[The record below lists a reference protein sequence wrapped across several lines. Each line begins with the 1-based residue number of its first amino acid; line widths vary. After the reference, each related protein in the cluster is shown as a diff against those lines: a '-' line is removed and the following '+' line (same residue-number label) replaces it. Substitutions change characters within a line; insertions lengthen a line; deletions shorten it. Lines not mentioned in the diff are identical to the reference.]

1 MTPCSRSC
9 SPARALLA
17 TVAAVALLGLSACG
31 GDDDAAPPPPAEAPT
46 SLSGLVADAE
56 ATQALND
63 ALTGLRVANTGTFDA
78 VYSYADQVFDYTG
91 VYRLS
96 PAEQRLTFT
105 ADLGEAGSGEAGSGE
120 PVESETVSDA
130 GEFFVRLP
138 ADGDISSRCWV
149 TGEPARV
156 TETVGL
162 EFNPGF
168 EKLPGVVVLASTAV
182 GIAEDPA
189 VRGGL
194 LGSVDLATTTAL
206 ISPRLPALLGLTGQ
220 ERVLARLTLV
230 DGVLRDLRVEGPALL
245 AALEEAGVGTD
256 PAELERVFAAETPI
270 DITFDNPGS
279 KVVIETPDPADVV
292 DLDAADAAERLAACT
307 P

>member
-17 TVAAVALLGLSACG
+17 TATAVVLLGLSACG
-31 GDDDAAPPPPAEAPT
+31 GDDDAAPPPPTEAPT

-105 ADLGEAGSGEAGSGE
+105 ADLGEAGSGE

-156 TETVGL
+156 TDTVGL

-182 GIAEDPA
+182 GIAEDPT

-194 LGSVDLATTTAL
+194 LGSVDLSTTTAL

-245 AALEEAGVGTD
+245 SALEEAGVDTD

-270 DITFDNPGS
+270 DITFDDPGS

-292 DLDAADAAERLAACT
+292 DLDGRDAAGQLEACT

>member
-1 MTPCSRSC
+1 MTPCSLTL
-9 SPARALLA
+9 RAG
-17 TVAAVALLGLSACG
+17 AAVAVTSLLLGACG
-31 GDDDAAPPPPAEAPT
+31 GGGDDTATPAPAEVPT
-46 SLSGLVADAE
+46 SLTGLAADSA

-63 ALTGLRVANTGTFDA
+63 ALTGLRVGNTGTFDA
-78 VYSYADQVFDYTG
+78 VYTYADQRFDYTG

-105 ADLGEAGSGEAGSGE
+105 ADLGEAGDGE

-182 GIAEDPA
+182 GIAEDPQ
-189 VRGGL
+189 VRDGL
-194 LGSVDLATTTAL
+194 LGSVDLTTATAL
-206 ISPRLPALLGLTGQ
+206 ISPRLPTLLGLTGQ
-220 ERVLARLTLV
+220 ERVLARLTLD

-245 AALEEAGVGTD
+245 AALQEAGVQAD
-256 PAELERVFAAETPI
+256 PAELERVFAAEAPI
-270 DITFDNPGS
+270 EITFDNPGS
-279 KVVIETPDPADVV
+279 KVVIETPAPTDVV
-292 DLDAADAAERLAACT
+292 DLDAADAAEQLSACT

>member
-1 MTPCSRSC
+1 MTPSSRSC
-9 SPARALLA
+9 SPVRALLA
-17 TVAAVALLGLSACG
+17 TAAAVALLGLSACG
-31 GDDDAAPPPPAEAPT
+31 GDDDTAVPPPAEVPT

-56 ATQALND
+56 ATQALAD
-63 ALTGLRVANTGTFDA
+63 ALTGLRVGNTGTFDA
-78 VYSYADQVFDYTG
+78 VYTYADQVFDYTG

-105 ADLGEAGSGEAGSGE
+105 ADLGEAGDGE

-149 TGEPARV
+149 TGDPARV

-162 EFNPGF
+162 EFNPAF

-182 GIAEDPA
+182 GIADDPT

-194 LGSVDLATTTAL
+194 FGSVDLATTTAL
-206 ISPRLPALLGLTGQ
+206 ISPRLPALLELTGQ
-220 ERVLARLTLV
+220 ERVLARLTVV
-230 DGVLRDLRVEGPALL
+230 DGVLRDLQVEGAALL
-245 AALEEAGVGTD
+245 AALEEAGVTTD

-270 DITFDNPGS
+270 DITFGNPGS

-292 DLDAADAAERLAACT
+292 DLDAADAEARLAACA